1 MNDQRVPD
9 AGVSNEVRDEEGR
22 MDGLGGGTGGAPGWA
37 PGKEGNENETRAPEP
52 VQPAQPVEAA
62 VPVVDAA
69 TPGIPIERVREVFEV
84 DPGFLGDTPASSPTL
99 PPRRKY
105 E

>member
-1 MNDQRVPD
+1 MNEQPASNAD
-9 AGVSNEVRDEEGR
+9 ASNEVRDEEGR
-22 MDGLGGGTGGAPGWA
+22 MDGLGGVTGGATDVGPGTEGNA
-37 PGKEGNENETRAPEP
+37 PGPRGAEP

-99 PPRRKY
+99 PP
-105 E
+105 